1 MSSFFYAG
9 GSLSSAGAIKTGT
22 ESDRCVRRLCRVR
35 PTFPKVCIIAGF
47 RVVEF
52 RYFGVLSAN
61 VSDVLLK
68 MFGGGIASWH
78 SLCHSSVTNQ
88 NNYSV

>member
-1 MSSFFYAG
+1 MDKNYYKGSENENRIKQMSSFFYAG

-35 PTFPKVCIIAGF
+35 PTFSKVCF

-61 VSDVLLK
+61 VPDV
-68 MFGGGIASWH
+68 F
-78 SLCHSSVTNQ
+78 
-88 NNYSV
+88 

>member
-35 PTFPKVCIIAGF
+35 PTFSKVCF

-61 VSDVLLK
+61 VPDVLLK